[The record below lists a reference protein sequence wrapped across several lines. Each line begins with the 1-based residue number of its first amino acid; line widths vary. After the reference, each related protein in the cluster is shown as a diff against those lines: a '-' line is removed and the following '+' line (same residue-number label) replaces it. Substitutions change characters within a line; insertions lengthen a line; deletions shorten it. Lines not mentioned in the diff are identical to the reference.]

1 MFSSRE
7 ASLAPTHV
15 PVGRSR
21 GEILTESPSQETPGV
36 GGSSRRLRRFRGFG
50 QRLKSVKEVVQATGT
65 PGPEYGYKPA
75 RISSTLTMW
84 GVPEGLGGTPSPLG
98 LSSQRNSQEPLRR
111 GLKGMPASGKKRI
124 KEMLCVLEEFRPRL
138 AFWHVTLPDEDY
150 FDLRDLG
157 TWSVFQRRLYDR
169 LVQYLVAHDDPALVA
184 GVCEVGE
191 VRLER
196 TSRPMPHLHIV
207 TSGYGSRIARKAYL
221 LSPAVMDEFVQ
232 KAAEDAGLPPRDRQ
246 ASSRLEPIR
255 TSVSGY
261 VDKYVTKGSGLPGK
275 SLSDGWDALIPHQ
288 WWNRSDALHR
298 MLSGLIFHLPP
309 AFVAF
314 VLQQRQRLES
324 LKVGFGRV
332 VQVGSRKTLC
342 GEVPIEVDS
351 FRFWTPEHLLMA
363 WELFHWWLQD
373 PKAWDEGG
381 GACLHLDEL
390 ASQNGETALPVIPLV
405 IS

>member
-1 MFSSRE
+1 M
-7 ASLAPTHV
+7 
-15 PVGRSR
+15 
-21 GEILTESPSQETPGV
+21 
-36 GGSSRRLRRFRGFG
+36 
-50 QRLKSVKEVVQATGT
+50 KSVKETVLATGT
-65 PGPEYGYKPA
+65 PGPEYGYKAA

-111 GLKGMPASGKKRI
+111 GLKGMPSHGRKRI
-124 KEMLCVLEEFRPRL
+124 KELLQVLEEFRPRL

-150 FDLRDLG
+150 LDLRDLG
-157 TWSVFQRRLYDR
+157 TWPIFQRRLFDR
-169 LVQYLVAHDDPALVA
+169 LTQLLVAHDDPALVC

-191 VRLER
+191 VRLAR

-207 TSGYGSRIARKAYL
+207 TSGYGSRVNRKAYL
-221 LSPAVMDEFVQ
+221 LSPAVMDQLVQ
-232 KAAEDAGLPPRDRQ
+232 KACEDAGLPPRDRQ

-288 WWNRSDALHR
+288 WWNRSDGLHK
-298 MLSGLIFHLPP
+298 MLAGMIFHLPP

-314 VLQQRQRLES
+314 VLQQRQRLEAQ
-324 LKVGFGRV
+324 KIGFARV

-351 FRFWTPEHLLMA
+351 FRFWTPEHLLKA
-363 WELFHWWLQD
+363 WELFHWWIAD
-373 PKAWDEGG
+373 PEAWDEGG

-390 ASQNGETALPVIPLV
+390 ASQNGETALPVIPLSV
-405 IS
+405 G